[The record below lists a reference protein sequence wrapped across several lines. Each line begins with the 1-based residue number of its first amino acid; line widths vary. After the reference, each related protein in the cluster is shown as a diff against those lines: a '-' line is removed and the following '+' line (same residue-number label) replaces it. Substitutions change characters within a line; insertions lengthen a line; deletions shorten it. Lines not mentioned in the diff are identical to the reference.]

1 MIPVLNQSVTKHLT
15 LLVHR
20 IFPIL
25 LFIGLAWGQSTTSF
39 SPDDDKDSDKLV
51 QSFRS
56 DMGKYYTITYS
67 GEFLGQK
74 NNKVYFKPINDIH
87 LKILQLKEIKEL
99 KQDNKVLIKNG
110 KWKIEHESI
119 KPYRGAFIDL
129 ENINAE
135 ESSKLKRIKSSHI
148 MIGCGIISAAAIGVI
163 WLAYHSLEFSHV

>member
-1 MIPVLNQSVTKHLT
+1 MTKHLT

-25 LFIGLAWGQSTTSF
+25 LFIGLAWGQNTTSF
-39 SPDDDKDSDKLV
+39 SPNDDKDSDKLV

-74 NNKVYFKPINDIH
+74 NNKVYFKPINGVP
-87 LKILQLKEIKEL
+87 LKLLQLKEIKEL

-110 KWKIEHESI
+110 KWKIEN
-119 KPYRGAFIDL
+119 RT
-129 ENINAE
+129 
-135 ESSKLKRIKSSHI
+135 
-148 MIGCGIISAAAIGVI
+148 
-163 WLAYHSLEFSHV
+163 

>member
-1 MIPVLNQSVTKHLT
+1 MTKHLT

-39 SPDDDKDSDKLV
+39 SPNDDSDSDKLV

-56 DMGKYYTITYS
+56 DLGKFYTVTYS

-74 NNKVYFKPINDIH
+74 NNKVYFKPINDAPMK
-87 LKILQLKEIKEL
+87 LLRLKEVKEL
-99 KQDNKVLIKNG
+99 KVDNKVLIRSG
-110 KWKIEHESI
+110 KWKIEPESI

-135 ESSKLKRIKSSHI
+135 ESSKFKKIKSSHI
-148 MIGCGIISAAAIGVI
+148 MIGCGIVSAAVIGVI
-163 WLAYHSLEFSHV
+163 WLAYHSLEFSHI